1 MKLHSK
7 IIGKGKPLLILHGF
21 LGMSD
26 NWKTLGNQFA
36 EEGFEVH
43 LIDQRNH
50 GRSPHSEDFSYE
62 LMADDLNEYC
72 QQHNLQKINLLG
84 HSMGGK
90 TAMLS
95 ATLFPELIDK
105 LIVVDISPKYYAP
118 HHEDILEGLSFL
130 SHQKLTSRKTADEEL
145 SAYVPEISV
154 RQFLLKNLYW
164 KEKNKLGFRM
174 NLERLIKNKNNIG
187 QALPPG
193 AQYKGDTLFIKG
205 GNSNYIGAE
214 DKGLLQEHFPS
225 SSLVCIENTG
235 HWVHAEAR
243 EEFFEIVLKF
253 LKG

>member
-7 IIGKGKPLLILHGF
+7 IIGEGKPLLILHGF

-90 TAMLS
+90 AAMLS
-95 ATLFPELIDK
+95 ATLFPELIEK

-118 HHEDILEGLSFL
+118 HHQDILEGLSFL
-130 SHQKLTSRKTADEEL
+130 NQQKLTSRKTADEEL

-164 KEKNKLGFRM
+164 KEKEKLALRL
-174 NLERLIKNKNNIG
+174 NLKSLIQHIENISEP
-187 QALPPG
+187 LPKENTFSG
-193 AQYKGDTLFIKG
+193 KTLFIKG
-205 GNSNYIGAE
+205 EKSDYLLKSDREDIQKQFSNTAFVSV
-214 DKGLLQEHFPS
+214 K
-225 SSLVCIENTG
+225 NAG